1 MIRLFYFL
9 VQKPVTRRQQ
19 VYGFDN
25 IAAHNGWA
33 MAVVGATIVFLG
45 LVVLSFVISQIHKI
59 LNLWEKR
66 DVLQERPAEAPP
78 VAKDASTQGTGYK
91 SQYLPSVDD
100 LISIYRPLVEQLKE
114 PFQIIQ
120 LFEITKQMDLPHPHL
135 SIKSLQEAGILVAQG
150 DGMFTWD
157 KQKAN

>member
-1 MIRLFYFL
+1 M
-9 VQKPVTRRQQ
+9 
-19 VYGFDN
+19 YGFDN
-25 IAAHNGWA
+25 ITAHNGWA

-66 DVLQERPAEAPP
+66 DAPQERPAEAPP
-78 VAKDASTQGTGYK
+78 VAKVASTQGTAYK

-114 PFQIIQ
+114 PFEIPQ
-120 LFEITKQMDLPHPHL
+120 LFEISNKMDLPHPHL
-135 SIKSLQEAGILVAQG
+135 SIKQLWDAEVLIAQG
-150 DGMFTWD
+150 DGTFTWN
-157 KQKAN
+157 KQKGN